1 MNSKKKK
8 LEELLE
14 KNLTKTTEQVSRD
27 DASVRTILQRFR
39 NKTVSS
45 DLESDPVD
53 QSSLERADSRPEYP
67 EYSAPKDQLIPKNDQ
82 KFDQR
87 SDPKLDQ
94 ADRRDLLDQ
103 SLDLKADP
111 RSQRDRNFRDQ
122 ISTNTINSQPSLATQ
137 NLATEQ
143 PSYNNQVLKQP
154 SYTETRLLN
163 NLATEQPSYLNT
175 KLYNSQVE
183 ETSSQNKLPLNSI
196 PTYRVANF
204 IDDEIIPT
212 LSLAEQSVFRRLYR
226 LAYGFNRNTTDSV
239 SLSKIAEKCNMSVAG
254 VKAAL
259 KTLQTKSLVKTTGE
273 NKFDPKGGNKYE
285 ILVNLATEQPS
296 YTEASYT
303 EARLSN
309 NQATQKPGYTETRLP
324 SGSINHDHDHD
335 DLKNT
340 DHHQSEMMRIYQK
353 ITGNNWTKTD
363 RAAYE
368 KIKKI
373 PLSIIEQA
381 MLITAQ
387 RAATRPNSLN
397 YFVKEIL
404 NLANPSK
411 ASKAQRKNILAK
423 IIQRVRERS
432 IGKEVSFSDFLEDVK
447 REAIREGVFFD
458 NDLFNEIVGR

>member
-39 NKTVSS
+39 NKTVAS
-45 DLESDPVD
+45 DLEVDSDEP
-53 QSSLERADSRPEYP
+53 SLEKP
-67 EYSAPKDQLIPKNDQ
+67 
-82 KFDQR
+82 DQR
-87 SDPKLDQ
+87 SEFSDPK
-94 ADRRDLLDQ
+94 DLLTQKADQ
-103 SLDLKADP
+103 RSELKLDRSDRTDLRDQRLDPKADP
-111 RSQRDRNFRDQ
+111 RSDRDRSFYDQ
-122 ISTNTINSQPSLATQ
+122 SSINTLNSSTSLASN

-143 PSYNNQVLKQP
+143 PSYSNQATIQP
-154 SYTETRLLN
+154 SYLETRLLN

-175 KLYNSQVE
+175 KLPSSQVE
-183 ETSSQNKLPLNSI
+183 EVPPQNKLPLNSI

-204 IDDEIIPT
+204 IDDEIVPT

-239 SLSKIAEKCNMSVAG
+239 SLSRIAEKCNMSVAG
-254 VKAAL
+254 VKASL
-259 KTLQTKSLVKTTGE
+259 KTLQMKNLVKTIGD

-285 ILVNLATEQPS
+285 ILISLATEQPS
-296 YTEASYT
+296 YSEASYS
-303 EARLSN
+303 EARLPN
-309 NQATQKPGYTETRLP
+309 NQVTQKPSYSETRLP
-324 SGSINHDHDHD
+324 SSPINHDHD

-340 DHHQSEMMRIYQK
+340 DHHQDETMRIYQK

-381 MLITAQ
+381 VLITAQ

-411 ASKAQRKNILAK
+411 ASKAQRKSALAK
-423 IIQRVRERS
+423 IVHRIRERS
-432 IGKEVSFSDFLEDVK
+432 VGKDITFSDFLEDVK
-447 REAIREGVFFD
+447 REAVREGVLFD
-458 NDLFNEIVGR
+458 NDLFNEIIGR